1 MADKSFGVKELNL
14 LNASGTPTV
23 TSPNNLNLNANTVA
37 ISTSCT
43 IGNNL
48 TVTGGTSLTNLNTT
62 GISTLRTTTFLAGNT
77 VDVRGNFTV
86 SGISTIPQ
94 PADSN
99 PMANWTITNDSSS
112 AYRFTGPGQSGTEN
126 NPNIYLVRGHR
137 YIFEHNATSSHPI
150 QIRFANGGA
159 AYTDG
164 VTYSEAT
171 NGGQTTDGNNLIF
184 NVQHDAPAQ
193 LFYQCTS
200 HGGMVG
206 NIYIVGGPQVISGVV
221 TATSFV
227 GSGANITG
235 VLKNIVEDTSP
246 QLGGNLDCNNKNIS
260 LNDSTGVANK
270 RIKIGTNDDL
280 HLWHNSSTGNSN
292 ISNYNGDL
300 YIQGNN
306 GSGTGVNQIA
316 IKSNAAVELNY
327 QGTKKF
333 ETTSSGA
340 TLTGDLYATSRLLVN
355 TTSAGESNG
364 DEATFANPSGNA
376 GITIRSAVN
385 NECKIYFSEGTSGG
399 SQYRGAINYNQNTN
413 YMAFS
418 ANEYERMRITSDGTL
433 QLTYYNQNTGRGRI
447 LFGSSAPAFIEG
459 YDTGNAGSGAYL
471 KFGTNGTER
480 SRIDNSGHI
489 FFSEMTSLTA
499 SSSNK
504 GINIENNSNYGRMNI
519 HGNSSAGNALGLS
532 FYNNGNNVGTIYYG
546 TSSTAYNTTSDY
558 RLKENEVSISDGI
571 TRLKSLKP
579 YRFNFKVDP
588 DKTVDGFFAHEV
600 APVIPEAVTGE
611 KDAED
616 MQQIDQAK
624 LVPLLTAAL
633 QEAIAEI
640 ETLKTKVAALEGS

>member
-200 HGGMVG
+200 HGSMVG

-260 LNDSTGVANK
+260 LNDSTGVANN

-532 FYNNGNNVGTIYYG
+532 FYNNGNNVGTIYYNTSG
-546 TSSTAYNTTSDY
+546 TSYNTSSDY

>member
-193 LFYQCTS
+193 LYYQCTS

-260 LNDSTGVANK
+260 LNDSTGVSNN

-532 FYNNGNNVGTIYYG
+532 FYNNGNNVGTIYYNTSG
-546 TSSTAYNTTSDY
+546 TSYNTSSDY

>member
-14 LNASGTPTV
+14 LNASGTPTI

-37 ISTSCT
+37 ISTSVT
-43 IGNNL
+43 IGHNL
-48 TVTGGTSLTNLNTT
+48 TVSANAGISSLNVSGIATVVNFNAT
-62 GISTLRTTTFLAGNT
+62 GISTIA
-77 VDVRGNFTV
+77 
-86 SGISTIPQ
+86 Q

-99 PMANWTITNDSSS
+99 PMANWTITNNSAS

-260 LNDSTGVANK
+260 LNDSTGVANN

-532 FYNNGNNVGTIYYG
+532 FYNNGNNVGTIYYNTSG
-546 TSSTAYNTTSDY
+546 TSYNTSSDY

>member
-260 LNDSTGVANK
+260 LNDSTGVANN

-532 FYNNGNNVGTIYYG
+532 FYNNGNNVGTIYYNTSG
-546 TSSTAYNTTSDY
+546 TSYNTSSDY

>member
-206 NIYIVGGPQVISGVV
+206 NIYIEGGPQVISGVV

-260 LNDSTGVANK
+260 LNDSTGVANN

-532 FYNNGNNVGTIYYG
+532 FYNNGNNVGTIYYNTSG
-546 TSSTAYNTTSDY
+546 TSYNTSSDY

>member
-200 HGGMVG
+200 HGGMGG

-260 LNDSTGVANK
+260 LNDSTGVANN

-532 FYNNGNNVGTIYYG
+532 FYNNGNNVGTIYYNTSG
-546 TSSTAYNTTSDY
+546 TSYNTSSDY